1 MSNEAFLSTH
11 LLKKSME
18 EKLLLSLEFEDK
30 IKQNIDYQTRIKRNA
45 CGNRT
50 EYVTIIKEEIRG
62 LKVSSIGQTQKEF
75 LL

>member
-30 IKQNIDYQTRIKRNA
+30 IKQNIDY
-45 CGNRT
+45 
-50 EYVTIIKEEIRG
+50 
-62 LKVSSIGQTQKEF
+62 
-75 LL
+75 